1 MPSSLTDARQR
12 RRDATRG
19 AGGMSARV
27 AAALSRRRARG
38 IRHEVALDAFML
50 VFASLAAGL
59 SASASG
65 QETGSI
71 GATAAFIVVVLVA
84 IGLSGVYRQRFVV
97 HFLDDARS
105 VLGATAIAAM
115 SVTFV
120 RVMFSDDPN
129 IAAQQARIWLFA
141 ATYLIAGRAG
151 YQLVETRAKRRGEV
165 AEQTLI
171 VGAGRVGR
179 LIASRLRE
187 RPEFGLRPVAF
198 FDDDPLDL
206 ELSADLPVF
215 GSGTSNASNGA
226 GFADGVEVAIRDLGV
241 RHVIVTFSLASH
253 DMQLSL
259 VRRCQEMGVS
269 VSLVPRLFE
278 GVPDQ
283 TSLERLGGIPLISVY
298 PRDPRG
304 WQFAIKY
311 GIDRVLALIGLVIV
325 SPLLL
330 FAAIGTLVTLGRPL
344 LFRQDRMGI
353 DGHRFDMLKFR
364 TMAPPKDEAES
375 GTALEGQLERGL
387 APGGVE
393 GSDRRTRFGVFLRRS
408 SLDELP
414 QLINVLRGDMS
425 LIGPRPE
432 RPEYV
437 HRFGAEVHR
446 YEDRLRVKSGITGW
460 AQTHGLRGR
469 TSIADRIEW
478 DNYYIENWS
487 PWLDLKIVLLTV
499 LAVFR
504 DRSE

>member
-1 MPSSLTDARQR
+1 MPSSLTDARER

-19 AGGMSARV
+19 AGGISARV
-27 AAALSRRRARG
+27 AAALSHRRARG

-50 VFASLAAGL
+50 VFACLAAKL

-65 QETGSI
+65 DVSASF
-71 GATAAFIVVVLVA
+71 GATVAFALVVLAA
-84 IGLSGVYRQRFVV
+84 IGLSGVYRRRFVV

-115 SVTFV
+115 SITFV
-120 RVMFSDDPN
+120 RVLVTDDPN

-179 LIASRLRE
+179 LIAERLRE

-198 FDDDPLDL
+198 YDDDPLDL
-206 ELSADLPVF
+206 EQGADLPVF
-215 GSGTSNASNGA
+215 GSGGSDGGNGT
-226 GFADGVEVAIRDLGV
+226 GFADGVEVAIRDLGI

-253 DMQLSL
+253 DMELSL
-259 VRRCQEMGVS
+259 VRRCQDMGVS

-311 GIDRVLALIGLVIV
+311 GLDRALALIGLVIV

-330 FAAIGTLVTLGRPL
+330 FAAIGTLLTLGRPI

-364 TMAPPKDEAES
+364 TMAPPKEGAE
-375 GTALEGQLERGL
+375 TASAPEEELEQGL

-393 GSDRRTRFGVFLRRS
+393 GSDRRSGFGAFLRRS

-437 HRFGAEVHR
+437 QRFGAEVHR

-460 AQTHGLRGR
+460 AQIHGLRGR

-487 PWLDLKIVLLTV
+487 PWLDIKIVLLTV
-499 LAVFR
+499 LAVFGHR
-504 DRSE
+504 AE